1 MGKGLTS
8 ELKRIW
14 QTLQAMTGR
23 RGLASAAPSTALG
36 TGSIC
41 SMGAACVYGGG
52 GHILHPKTALRNLLP
67 PPQTTPPTPPKHPT
81 PPLGALGGAGGAVG
95 STQTV
100 GQAKLWVNAVLWI
113 SSSYGSAHAVG
124 QPPPSATPAPF
135 RSSSG
140 ISPNPNPRD
149 GTPPVVQPQPGFLC
163 RCFGT
168 KPQKIEV
175 AELTEAVPASVPQ
188 PRPAAGQLA
197 GIVARA
203 EAPMGMK
210 ARGRRGPAGPEARR
224 RHGSGTGPGQRPSG
238 AAAARRRA
246 RSRDSPSPPTT
257 FPRSGS
263 SRNGGCRGGGP
274 AATRCAGPPRPY
286 PHKAER
292 PPLRPHRDPP
302 GPPGPSRPVPVA
314 MATQRGPP
322 RPLPA
327 TVAPPIPSSL
337 PPPASPCRLTPGNGG
352 RRRRAAAAASG
363 RRRRP
368 WGGPNGHG
376 ARSMARPWGR
386 EGSGWAGGRPRLR
399 ATSDL

>member
-1 MGKGLTS
+1 MCAYGGGGPQVLGKGLTS

-52 GHILHPKTALRNLLP
+52 VTSCTPKPLSGISY

-246 RSRDSPSPPTT
+246 RSRDSPSPPQPSPVRVLQGTVVVVGGVRQPRGAQDPPGRT
-257 FPRSGS
+257 PIRLNGPRSGPTATP
-263 SRNGGCRGGGP
+263 RAHP
-274 AATRCAGPPRPY
+274 A
-286 PHKAER
+286 
-292 PPLRPHRDPP
+292 PP
-302 GPPGPSRPVPVA
+302 GPFPSPWQRNGALRVPSRPP
-314 MATQRGPP
+314 
-322 RPLPA
+322 
-327 TVAPPIPSSL
+327 
-337 PPPASPCRLTPGNGG
+337 
-352 RRRRAAAAASG
+352 
-363 RRRRP
+363 
-368 WGGPNGHG
+368 
-376 ARSMARPWGR
+376 
-386 EGSGWAGGRPRLR
+386 
-399 ATSDL
+399 

>member
-41 SMGAACVYGGG
+41 SMGQRVCMGGG
-52 GHILHPKTALRNLLP
+52 VTSCTPKPLSGISYP
-67 PPQTTPPTPPKHPT
+67 PPRPLLQPLQSIQPLLWVLWEE
-81 PPLGALGGAGGAVG
+81 LGALWV
-95 STQTV
+95 QP
-100 GQAKLWVNAVLWI
+100 KLWVRP
-113 SSSYGSAHAVG
+113 SYGSTPCCGSAQAMG
-124 QPPPSATPAPF
+124 QPTLWVSPPPSATPAPF

-140 ISPNPNPRD
+140 ISPNPNPGD

>member
-41 SMGAACVYGGG
+41 SMGQRVCMGGG
-52 GHILHPKTALRNLLP
+52 VTSCTPKPLSGISYP
-67 PPQTTPPTPPKHPT
+67 PPRPLLQPLQSIQPLLWVLWEE
-81 PPLGALGGAGGAVG
+81 LGALWV
-95 STQTV
+95 QP
-100 GQAKLWVNAVLWI
+100 KLWVRP
-113 SSSYGSAHAVG
+113 SYGSTPCCGSAQAMG
-124 QPPPSATPAPF
+124 QPTLWVSPPPSATPAPF

-140 ISPNPNPRD
+140 ISPNPNPGD

-246 RSRDSPSPPTT
+246 RSRDSPSPLQPSPVRVLQGTVVVVGGVRQPRGAQDPPGRT
-257 FPRSGS
+257 PIRLNGPRSGPTATP
-263 SRNGGCRGGGP
+263 RAHP
-274 AATRCAGPPRPY
+274 A
-286 PHKAER
+286 
-292 PPLRPHRDPP
+292 PP
-302 GPPGPSRPVPVA
+302 GPFPSPWQRNGALRVPSRPP
-314 MATQRGPP
+314 
-322 RPLPA
+322 
-327 TVAPPIPSSL
+327 
-337 PPPASPCRLTPGNGG
+337 
-352 RRRRAAAAASG
+352 
-363 RRRRP
+363 
-368 WGGPNGHG
+368 
-376 ARSMARPWGR
+376 
-386 EGSGWAGGRPRLR
+386 
-399 ATSDL
+399 